1 MRSSCARS
9 PALWFTQEG
18 PLEHGAGRPGSQSPG
33 KSCSRSQLGLPCGR
47 CMPTDSGQRNP
58 HHSVPLAQTQGLGE
72 VQSKATSLPLSRPP
86 HLRSGSSSSST
97 GTLGVA
103 QQGEG
108 SMVGCTE
115 SLAGLPGLSVSREV
129 VAVLLGP
136 HPALGAGPA
145 PGPCSRGQGHDG
157 DCRHCQE
164 QGHDYQ
170 GPAQGLQVHGQPF
183 QSSAP
188 GSFPT
193 PPSSPTT
200 PSWFLVHNCL

>member
-97 GTLGVA
+97 GTLGK
-103 QQGEG
+103 GEKRGGTQDNWATWPLQARPASMPAASTGPSPACMATQARG
-108 SMVGCTE
+108 SGESPVVG
-115 SLAGLPGLSVSREV
+115 AMRMPPG
-129 VAVLLGP
+129 
-136 HPALGAGPA
+136 
-145 PGPCSRGQGHDG
+145 
-157 DCRHCQE
+157 
-164 QGHDYQ
+164 
-170 GPAQGLQVHGQPF
+170 
-183 QSSAP
+183 SSAMWHWVSHQTSLSCIP
-188 GSFPT
+188 LICKT
-193 PPSSPTT
+193 
-200 PSWFLVHNCL
+200 V